1 MSVRRPALLLPYG
14 LKSWLYAVTRAVV
27 HQKPRDVAEFIATYC
42 QKLYEFGRE
51 HPELSIHDLTRLF
64 REVEEGE
71 PASRTFSGS
80 SGSPQDHDPLFHDDW
95 QELLAERKL
104 SISALTRDE
113 ISQSCETS
121 RHIQDV
127 NHSDVDPVLSEDLL
141 TKELSC
147 SATSLRSA
155 VFQRSP
161 TPCHAELVKNSV
173 VICTAPSPPDQVI
186 VIHSETLPDTII
198 FHTIGAVS
206 SESSSGSSSAFRPP
220 TSDQDHVRES
230 CDAGAFADVVIYN
243 KVPSVGDLPYPLS
256 ISEDLSSP
264 AIGLD
269 LDQAEAAQNEIS
281 ETDPSAKVIPCMLST
296 KIQKEVTEVVSE
308 TRVKWKSA
316 TASPKISF
324 TTVHKQVS
332 DTAVMKLLRPCM
344 LGLSDDSGVDSYVR
358 VTEVVT
364 ETSEKEAESRVPQ
377 NTPVPAGKECVNALA
392 ASDTTVDSLLAT
404 ASSNEQLN
412 DAEIHPECLQHAMDE
427 LLEQSLEEYA
437 RLDLGRS
444 LSDVRVTEAAR
455 SVVSSMIDQVFAQD
469 FLETCARATVTE
481 HMKEIQS
488 DLVEDLLPI
497 HDTEKEMSSVCSTT
511 TEPSLEALVLHLC
524 ERSVEEILF
533 KAEMQVGHMGPAT
546 RLEYLEDRE
555 MSLESPEKEQ
565 TPRISPEPFLTEV
578 ASPVTTESELK
589 MDPSTDEQLSDAER
603 LQVCELELPQHEV
616 AEPVLEELES
626 ALERIFEPV
635 PSSDEQQTDAEIYQ
649 QGELEVPEP
658 VLVEHK
664 YSGAS
669 LLSISETYEKEILAP
684 SAEEETASSPQLSS
698 GQLSTEETSL
708 TYSGICEHTPDASK
722 ALETVDSEVPY
733 STAEPEMLP
742 EAEVEMEHR
751 VVHQVDSLEAPSASP
766 EKQQTLRVSSEPFL
780 TDKDTIATTGATFD
794 PDLSSGGIGAGFH
807 QHSELEIP
815 EQSLQK
821 QDSGVI
827 LLLLSE
833 MCEEQIS
840 PSSAEEKTA
849 SPEAEK
855 HTEIFPDEESDHEHE
870 QTEEEGQSS
879 TEDSGTPS
887 QSGAVLL
894 SVAESFEE
902 EISPSS
908 AEEKTASPEAVRHTE
923 VSPSEES
930 AHELVQTEEGQLSTE
945 KIPSHSDVV
954 QLSVSQTCDDE
965 TLPLS
970 TKEEMVSSPVA
981 VKHTLDFPD
990 EEPAHELEQKEEQGQ
1005 LSTEKMFPSHSG
1017 VDLFSVSE
1025 TCEEETLPSTAER
1038 ETTSPEEVRHT
1049 VDFPGEESAHELKQ
1063 TEEEGQSSTE
1073 TFPSHSVSETCEE
1086 EISPSSA
1093 EEKTVSSPE
1102 AVRHTVDFPDEESA
1116 HELEQKEEQGQLSTE
1131 KMFPSHSVS
1140 GTCEEE
1146 ISPSSAEEKTASSPE
1161 AVKHTLDFPDEESAH
1176 ELEQTEEKQ
1185 SSTEKLFPSRS
1196 GDDLAEKPSL
1206 VATEALEIRDSE
1218 LQCRRGESG
1227 EIISEAEVEME
1238 HRVDHQEDSLEAP
1251 LESPKK
1257 EETLVASL
1265 EAFLTDDDGMATTGS
1280 LFQKVQQQ
1288 NENEIPQ
1295 KSEQHEESQK
1305 SLQHEVPE
1313 PRLDE
1318 HDLEAIQPSVVLK
1331 TFEEEPS
1338 TSSSEKTS
1346 SETEGYTVLSAADE
1360 SFYEFILTEEENSSS
1375 HSGSEKTSDSNEE
1388 IKKAA
1393 KGVAEKH
1400 LASTHLRSYLKK
1412 RKAESYQRMEPV
1424 DQQLFAR
1431 MGLTS
1436 TDEPCLKRIKSA
1448 GAQIVKSALAEK
1460 NRFMKRISHSFHL
1473 AHKPSAAKDA
1483 VTATRHA
1490 NESQKLQKGRKQ
1502 PFSAAAKPPRSRR
1515 TTLPE
1520 VAKQQGSA
1528 SQVWTLYHV
1537 AQASDTSSSSLTAQT
1552 SSQSSDAGSELNF
1565 ETKRP
1570 SRDPGINLSECQ
1582 REKTVTS
1589 PRFTMAADAEA
1600 ISIPNYVLKTEREK
1614 ATGEKSSDSE
1624 NKAREKD
1631 KKPQAKSQKR
1641 APFPGFLSFVFP
1653 MDSFCE
1659 TEILQMKSSDGKA
1672 VYSPGYIR
1680 VLYVAND
1687 APEPRRDSAA
1697 TPPDSARNVEWTL
1710 KISVRPEHSTSDT
1723 EKDNSPDNK

>member
-1005 LSTEKMFPSHSG
+1005 LSTEKMFPSHS
-1017 VDLFSVSE
+1017 
-1025 TCEEETLPSTAER
+1025 
-1038 ETTSPEEVRHT
+1038 
-1049 VDFPGEESAHELKQ
+1049 
-1063 TEEEGQSSTE
+1063 
-1073 TFPSHSVSETCEE
+1073 
-1086 EISPSSA
+1086 
-1093 EEKTVSSPE
+1093 
-1102 AVRHTVDFPDEESA
+1102 
-1116 HELEQKEEQGQLSTE
+1116 
-1131 KMFPSHSVS
+1131 VS